1 MKTLTQLGLF
11 STQMELFPITGLV
24 SRGNKKTLTLTLKK
38 QWFDLIY
45 DGVKTTEFRENK
57 PYWQKRLIEVTGQP
71 KVFDYVFNSQ
81 LDKLVD
87 FLFDKII
94 VLESSGVD
102 FGAIAS
108 NTPHIVFDRL
118 AEKTAIP
125 LISIVEETCKE

>member
-1 MKTLTQLGLF
+1 MKKVGIIGGIGPE
-11 STQMELFPITGLV
+11 SSIE
-24 SRGNKKTLTLTLKK
+24 
-38 QWFDLIY
+38 Y
-45 DGVKTTEFRENK
+45 
-57 PYWQKRLIEVTGQP
+57 YRLIIKRFQDRLGTKDYPEMLIHSINMTEMI
-71 KVFDYVFNSQ
+71 DYVFNSQ

-87 FLFDKII
+87 FLVDKII